1 DATTEEARAYL
12 KHAAAM
18 RRAAGEEGEEEAD
31 DDATPATALSPER
44 IAQLGAAEQFILTV
58 TDNGYGKRSSSYE
71 YRTSGRGG
79 KGIIAIVVND
89 RNGRVSASF
98 PVEAADQIMLVTD
111 GGQLIRTPVDGIRI
125 AGRNTQ
131 GVTIFRTAEGEN
143 VVSVERIGDI
153 GEGEDEE
160 EA

>member
-1 DATTEEARAYL
+1 
-12 KHAAAM
+12 
-18 RRAAGEEGEEEAD
+18 
-31 DDATPATALSPER
+31 
-44 IAQLGAAEQFILTV
+44 
-58 TDNGYGKRSSSYE
+58 
-71 YRTSGRGG
+71 
-79 KGIIAIVVND
+79 
-89 RNGRVSASF
+89 
-98 PVEAADQIMLVTD
+98 MLVTD